1 MNIYIYFHLVTEFHH
16 KLHEHF
22 CCCQLVAFVFAYLI
36 SNIALALK
44 EEEIFFQSLAENL
57 LEFYLLL
64 SGIYFF
70 DRIDKQIQFWQQSI
84 SPQ

>member
-1 MNIYIYFHLVTEFHH
+1 M
-16 KLHEHF
+16 
-22 CCCQLVAFVFAYLI
+22 FAYLI

-64 SGIYFF
+64 NGIFFF
-70 DRIDKQIQFWQQSI
+70 DRIDKQIKFGNSPFHPNNYFELKSI
-84 SPQ
+84 IFKHV